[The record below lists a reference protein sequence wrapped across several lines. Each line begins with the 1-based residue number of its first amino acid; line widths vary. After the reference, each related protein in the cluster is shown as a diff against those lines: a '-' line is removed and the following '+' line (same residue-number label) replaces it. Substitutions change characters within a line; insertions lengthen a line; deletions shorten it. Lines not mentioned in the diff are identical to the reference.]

1 VFAKSSKEKQIPVK
15 HYWRE
20 EDELPKEQTTSVSQR
35 LVSMIKIVCKGV
47 AGTEIIEKLFMTL
60 VRFISHPLVSPTAK
74 IMKKNYIIIKD
85 SLKLE
90 EGKFESYF

>member
-1 VFAKSSKEKQIPVK
+1 VFAKASKEKQIPVK